1 MYALFSAF
9 LCALVT
15 SALIIRY
22 KSLHQHLSGDFI
34 LSGPQK
40 FHEFSV
46 PRIGGL
52 AIFIALIPATVI
64 RISQDITS
72 GYFLATLLL
81 CSIPAFLAGLAEDLS
96 KRVGILIRLLGTTIS
111 AYLVG
116 DIFNAWISSLDILG
130 IDYLLSLPYVSIVI
144 TVVALSGLSNAFNII
159 DGFNGLASMVGVIT
173 LLAIA
178 YVCFRVGDITLLIC
192 ALAMIGAIA
201 GFFFWNYPRGLIFLG
216 DGGAYLIGFWIGAL
230 SVLLVARN
238 SLVSPWFAFL
248 VNAYPIFE
256 TLFSMWRRKVHQGKN
271 PGMPDGAHFHTLI
284 YRRIM
289 RWAQPNIMMN
299 AAEGSKHYA
308 NAKTSPYLWLLSSFA
323 VFPAILFWQHTWT
336 LQIFAL
342 LFCVSYVWIYR
353 SIVQFKTPFWLKNK

>member
-9 LCALVT
+9 LCALIT

-22 KSLHQHLSGDFI
+22 KSLHQHLSGDSD

-40 FHEFSV
+40 FHGYSV

-52 AIFIALIPATVI
+52 AIFIALTLAAAI
-64 RISQDITS
+64 RTFQDTS
-72 GYFLATLLL
+72 SGLFLAMLIVCAL
-81 CSIPAFLAGLAEDLS
+81 PAFLAGLAEDLS
-96 KRVGILIRLLGTTIS
+96 KRAGILIRLFGTALS

-116 DIFNAWISSLDILG
+116 DLFNAWISSLDVFG
-130 IDYLLSLPYVSIVI
+130 IDYLLTLPYVAIFFTVI
-144 TVVALSGLSNAFNII
+144 ALSGLANAFNII
-159 DGFNGLASMVGVIT
+159 DGFNGLASMVGIIT

-201 GFFFWNYPRGLIFLG
+201 GFFFWNYPRGLLFLG
-216 DGGAYLIGFWIGAL
+216 DGGAYLIGLWIGAL
-230 SVLLVARN
+230 SILLVSRN
-238 SLVSPWFAFL
+238 TLVSPWFAFL

-256 TLFSMWRRKVHQGKN
+256 TLFSIWRRKVHQGKN

-289 RWAQPNIMMN
+289 RWALPNQS
-299 AAEGSKHYA
+299 APSSADLRHVA
-308 NAKTSPYLWLLSSFA
+308 NAKTSPYLWLLSSLA
-323 VFPAILFWQHTWT
+323 VFPALLFWQYTWV

-353 SIVQFKTPFWLKNK
+353 SIVRFQTPRWLKV

>member
-9 LCALVT
+9 LCALIS

-22 KSLHQHLSGDFI
+22 KSLHQHLSGDSD

-40 FHEFSV
+40 FHGFSV

-52 AIFIALIPATVI
+52 AIFAGLALAAAI
-64 RISQDITS
+64 RTFQDPSS
-72 GYFLATLLL
+72 GLFLSTLIL
-81 CSIPAFLAGLAEDLS
+81 CALPAFSAGLAEDLS
-96 KRVGILIRLLGTTIS
+96 KRVGILVRLLGTAIS

-116 DIFNAWISSLDILG
+116 DIFSAWVTSLDIIG
-130 IDYLLSLPYVSIVI
+130 IDYLLTLPYVSILI
-144 TVVALSGLSNAFNII
+144 TVIALSGLANAFNII
-159 DGFNGLASMVGVIT
+159 DGFNGLASMVGIIT

-216 DGGAYLIGFWIGAL
+216 DGGAYLIGLWIGAL
-230 SVLLVARN
+230 SVLLVSRN

-256 TLFSMWRRKVHQGKN
+256 TLFSIWRRKVHQGKN

-289 RWAQPNIMMN
+289 RWALPNQSTTSSPDLHH
-299 AAEGSKHYA
+299 AG
-308 NAKTSPYLWLLSSFA
+308 NAKTSPYLWLLSSLA
-323 VFPAILFWQHTWT
+323 VFPALLFWQYTWT
-336 LQIFAL
+336 LQIFAV
-342 LFCVSYVWIYR
+342 LFCVSYIWIYR
-353 SIVQFKTPFWLKNK
+353 SIVRFKTPRWLKT